1 MQPEQALTVLN
12 FLIQSAENEHA
23 TTAKVLAAV
32 PAEGSD
38 YSPDPRSMKA
48 IDLAWHIASAEIF
61 FMTGAAAGEFPQ
73 GDGKRPDSLKT
84 PADIVAWYRAVRRHT
99 AQAQGHDRRR
109 LRAYDQ
115 LPRSVQLPRDRVRQ
129 PDDQPFNPSPRPVV
143 GIPAAHGRKGSF
155 HLRRQRRRTHCR
167 PRGYCRTELSVMDWA
182 AAT

>member
-1 MQPEQALTVLN
+1 MQPAEGLTVLN
-12 FLIQSAENEHA
+12 FLIHSAENEHA

-84 PADIVAWYRAVRRHT
+84 PADIAAWYRE
-99 AQAQGHDRRR
+99 Q
-109 LRAYDQ
+109 
-115 LPRSVQLPRDRVRQ
+115 
-129 PDDQPFNPSPRPVV
+129 F
-143 GIPAAHGRKGSF
+143 
-155 HLRRQRRRTHCR
+155 
-167 PRGYCRTELSVMDWA
+167 
-182 AAT
+182 AATLPKLKGMTGEDCVRMINFHDLFNFPAIVYVNLMINHSIHHRGQLSAYLRPMGGRVPSIYGGSADEPIAARAATAEQS